1 MDIMGFFTYVQPVL
15 ACALL
20 LTLSVFFLTIV
31 TILTDY
37 HATYTNIFMHL
48 DIIQS
53 RIALCKTELQ
63 ELDVELSTIKERVE
77 ATLKSWKE
85 DTARHTRTQHAS
97 IRIGEREAAR
107 LRYAVEGSCVRV
119 ERLFDEFGWVL
130 VGEDRSGS
138 MDRGEIDGW
147 VK

>member
-1 MDIMGFFTYVQPVL
+1 MDIMGFFVYVQPVL

-20 LTLSVFFLTIV
+20 LTLSVFFLTII

-37 HATYTNIFMHL
+37 HATYATIFTHL

-63 ELDVELSTIKERVE
+63 EVDVELPTIKERVE
-77 ATLKSWKE
+77 VTLKSWKE

-97 IRIGEREAAR
+97 IRLGEREAAR
-107 LRYAVEGSCVRV
+107 LRYAVEGSCVRI
-119 ERLFDEFGWVL
+119 ERLFDEYGWVL
-130 VGEDRSGS
+130 AGEDRTDS
-138 MDRGEIDGW
+138 MDRDEIDGW
-147 VK
+147 GK